1 MYGKSDAH
9 ASSPAD
15 KPVHPVDLVATIY
28 YSLGIDPSMEVLN
41 DLKQPRMLV
50 EGKPVLDLFA

>member
-1 MYGKSDAH
+1 MYGKSHAH